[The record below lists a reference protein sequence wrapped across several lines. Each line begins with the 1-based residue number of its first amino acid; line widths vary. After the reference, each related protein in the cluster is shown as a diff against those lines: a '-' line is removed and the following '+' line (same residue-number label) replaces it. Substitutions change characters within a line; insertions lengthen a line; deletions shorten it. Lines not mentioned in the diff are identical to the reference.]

1 MSRFVRCFGEPREL
15 EIEMGPETE
24 SPPGESERERAS
36 KIDIL
41 LSAQISLD
49 GQKVHLV

>member
-15 EIEMGPETE
+15 EIEMGPERE
-24 SPPGESERERAS
+24 SPPGERERAS

-41 LSAQISLD
+41 LSAEISLD

>member
-15 EIEMGPETE
+15 EIEMGPERE
-24 SPPGESERERAS
+24 REPPGRERAG